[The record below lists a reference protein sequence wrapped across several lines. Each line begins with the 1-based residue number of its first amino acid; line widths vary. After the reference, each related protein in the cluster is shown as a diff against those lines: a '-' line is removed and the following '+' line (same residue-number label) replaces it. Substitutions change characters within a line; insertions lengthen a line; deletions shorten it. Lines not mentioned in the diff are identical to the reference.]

1 MRNIPPNSKKEYRDR
16 RIDIR
21 LTPSEYADLLAAI
34 DDSPYTSKG
43 AYIRARIFSNK
54 SPSQIKTR
62 FAAFLAAGQLRDS
75 VKKLTKDFNDFVQSI
90 KAKKMTM
97 EEKDKQLMKD
107 IKILFAAIRDK
118 LQNAEL

>member
-1 MRNIPPNSKKEYRDR
+1 MRKTSSNSNKEYRDR

-54 SPSQIKTR
+54 SPVQIKTR
-62 FAAFLAAGQLRDS
+62 FVAFLAAGQLRDS
-75 VKKLTKDFNDFVQSI
+75 IKKLTKDFNDFAQNI
-90 KAKKMTM
+90 KAKKIAM

-107 IKILFAAIRDK
+107 IKFLFLAIRDK

>member
-1 MRNIPPNSKKEYRDR
+1 MRNTSPNSKKEYRDR

-21 LTPSEYADLLAAI
+21 LTPSEYANLLAAI

-54 SPSQIKTR
+54 SPAQIKTR

-75 VKKLTKDFNDFVQSI
+75 VKKLTKDFNDFAQSI
-90 KAKKMTM
+90 KAKKMAI
-97 EEKDKQLMKD
+97 EEGDKQLMKD